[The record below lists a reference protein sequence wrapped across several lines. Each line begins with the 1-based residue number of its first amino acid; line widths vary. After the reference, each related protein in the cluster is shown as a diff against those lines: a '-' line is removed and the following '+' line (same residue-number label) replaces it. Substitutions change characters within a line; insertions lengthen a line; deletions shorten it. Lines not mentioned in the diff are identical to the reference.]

1 MVFAR
6 GDVSSGWIV
15 DTSDYGAL
23 SSILQLQNVRAAAHT
38 SLTDSRIFDGGAIM
52 QPSNLGPGAARDLT
66 QSPRPLS
73 VVVLGAGKIGRVIA
87 TMLADTGDYRVCLVD
102 HDPHRLDGLPRQIA
116 VRAGDPTEPGT
127 CAALLAGADAVLN
140 ALPFHAAIHV
150 ATVAARLGVHYFDL
164 TEDVAATHAIRQLAQ
179 GARSVL
185 MPQCGLAP
193 GFIGVVGNDLARR
206 FLRDGGDLL
215 DLRMRVGAL
224 PRYPSN
230 ALKYN
235 LTWSTEGLINEYC
248 NPCEAIVD
256 GRRVELAAL
265 EGQESFALDGIE
277 YEAFNT
283 SGGLGTLP
291 DTLAGRARHVDY
303 KSIRYPGHC
312 AQMKLLLNDLRL
324 RERRS
329 WLREIFEHAIPV
341 TEQDVVIVFASAT
354 GHPGAKAGQGGRG
367 PLTQASFSA
376 RIGGMEDFG
385 GIGHVNA
392 IQLTTAAGICTALD
406 LVATGVLPQSGF
418 VPQEAMP
425 LDRFLANR
433 FGQHYSHHPLQ
444 ETLA

>member
-1 MVFAR
+1 
-6 GDVSSGWIV
+6 
-15 DTSDYGAL
+15 
-23 SSILQLQNVRAAAHT
+23 
-38 SLTDSRIFDGGAIM
+38 M
-52 QPSNLGPGAARDLT
+52 QASTLGPAAVHDLT
-66 QSPRPLS
+66 LVPRPLS
-73 VVVLGAGKIGRVIA
+73 VVVLGAGKIGRVMA
-87 TMLADTGDYRVCLVD
+87 TMLANTGDYRVCLVD
-102 HDPHRLDGLPRQIA
+102 RDAHRLDGVPRGID

-127 CAALLAGADAVLN
+127 CAALLAGADAVMN
-140 ALPFHAAIHV
+140 ALPFHAVIPV

-164 TEDVAATHAIRQLAQ
+164 TEDVAATHAIRALAG

-193 GFIGVVGNDLARR
+193 GFIGVVGHDLAQR
-206 FLRDGGDLL
+206 FLRGGGELH

-256 GRRVELAAL
+256 GRRVELPAL
-265 EGQESFALDGIE
+265 EGHESFALDGVE

-291 DTLAGRARHVDY
+291 DTLAGRARQVDY

-324 RERRS
+324 RERRD

-341 TEQDVVIVFASAT
+341 TAQDVVVVFASAT
-354 GHPGAKAGQGGRG
+354 GHPPGARGDGGRG

-376 RIGGMEDFG
+376 RIGGMDGFA

-418 VPQEAMP
+418 VKQEAMP
-425 LDRFLANR
+425 LDSFLANR
-433 FGQHYSHHPLQ
+433 FGQHYARHPLQ